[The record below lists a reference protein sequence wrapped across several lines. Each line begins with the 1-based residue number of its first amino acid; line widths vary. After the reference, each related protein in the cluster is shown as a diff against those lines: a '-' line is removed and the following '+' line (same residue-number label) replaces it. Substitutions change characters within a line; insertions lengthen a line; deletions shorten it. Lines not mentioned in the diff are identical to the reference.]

1 MNWLVQHSPDG
12 RALPPG
18 SLLTQKAAAKIT
30 LQQLLRP
37 LALLFSQCK
46 IVLNRVGILIQHGKA
61 AHNLHSMLLKIFYKV
76 PFQYNDT
83 HNQHLLFS
91 LSTYVSLLR
100 VLYYPKNKNGKRNL
114 FDFI

>member
-46 IVLNRVGILIQHGKA
+46 IVLNRVGILIQYGKA

-83 HNQHLLFS
+83 HNKHLLFS
-91 LSTYVSLLR
+91 LPDISLLR
-100 VLYYPKNKNGKRNL
+100 VPFYPIKMRLKRIK
-114 FDFI
+114 FDLI